1 MAEESYAQPLP
12 MDKLAKVY
20 RKIRDHIQTI
30 TKEHET
36 EVAGLKAQQDEIAN
50 AMREQ
55 MKALGIKSVR
65 TEFGTVTMSMK
76 TRYMS
81 QDWDAFKT
89 FMVENDALDLVERRI
104 SQLNMAKFLEENPDN
119 IPPGLS
125 SESEYAITVKKPTN

>member
-1 MAEESYAQPLP
+1 MAEETYAQPLP

-36 EVAGLKAQQDEIAN
+36 EVAALKAQQDEIAN

-55 MKALGIKSVR
+55 MKALGVKSVR
-65 TEFGTVTMSMK
+65 TEHGTVTMSMK

-89 FMVENDALDLVERRI
+89 FMVENNALDLVERRI

>member
-36 EVAGLKAQQDEIAN
+36 EVAALKAQQDEIAN

-55 MKALGIKSVR
+55 MKALGVKSVR
-65 TEFGTVTMSMK
+65 TEHGTVTMSMK

>member
-1 MAEESYAQPLP
+1 MAEETYAQPLP

-36 EVAGLKAQQDEIAN
+36 VVAALKAQQDEIAN

-55 MKALGIKSVR
+55 MKVLGVKSVR
-65 TEFGTVTMSMK
+65 TEHGTVTMSMK

>member
-1 MAEESYAQPLP
+1 MAEETYAQPLP

-36 EVAGLKAQQDEIAN
+36 EVAALKAQQDEIAN

-55 MKALGIKSVR
+55 MKALGVKSVR
-65 TEFGTVTMSMK
+65 TEHGTVTMSMK

-89 FMVENDALDLVERRI
+89 FMVENNALDLVERRI
-104 SQLNMAKFLEENPDN
+104 SQLNMATFLKENPDN

>member
-81 QDWDAFKT
+81 QDWDSFKT

>member
-55 MKALGIKSVR
+55 MKALGVKSVR

-81 QDWDAFKT
+81 QDWDSFKT

>member
-1 MAEESYAQPLP
+1 MAEEAYAQPLP

-30 TKEHET
+30 TKEHGT
-36 EVAGLKAQQDEIAN
+36 VVAGLKAQQDEIAN

-55 MKALGIKSVR
+55 MKALGVKSVR

>member
-1 MAEESYAQPLP
+1 
-12 MDKLAKVY
+12 
-20 RKIRDHIQTI
+20 
-30 TKEHET
+30 
-36 EVAGLKAQQDEIAN
+36 
-50 AMREQ
+50 
-55 MKALGIKSVR
+55 
-65 TEFGTVTMSMK
+65 MK

-81 QDWDAFKT
+81 QDWDSFKT

>member
-30 TKEHET
+30 TKAHET
-36 EVAGLKAQQDEIAN
+36 EVAALKAQQDEIAN

-55 MKALGIKSVR
+55 MKALGVKSVR
-65 TEFGTVTMSMK
+65 TEHGTVTMSMK

-89 FMVENDALDLVERRI
+89 FMVENNALDLVERRI

>member
-1 MAEESYAQPLP
+1 MAEETYAQPLP
-12 MDKLAKVY
+12 MDRLAKVY

-81 QDWDAFKT
+81 QDWDSFKT

>member
-55 MKALGIKSVR
+55 MKALGVKSVR